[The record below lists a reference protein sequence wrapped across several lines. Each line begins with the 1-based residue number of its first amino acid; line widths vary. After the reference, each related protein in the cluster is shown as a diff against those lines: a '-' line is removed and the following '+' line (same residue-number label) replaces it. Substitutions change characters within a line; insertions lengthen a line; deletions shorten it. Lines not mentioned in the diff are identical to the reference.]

1 LNPFNFEGL
10 SPTTPRR
17 KPRSPA
23 WPSICTPPAGT
34 TLHVRYV
41 FASEEYPEFVGSQY
55 NGVMSVFVNGQPR
68 PAPQC
73 LYIRT
78 LVAEQPGLH
87 VPLSTLRHALA
98 GRRRM
103 TRGRRG
109 SLALRRRALTS
120 PPPCRFIPRF
130 LPVLVI
136 PLTGD
141 FGSGQAACP
150 CSLTT
155 PPRTHG
161 VPESRLPTRL
171 AHTRRSSRQP
181 RRISGTPAAGDSRL
195 YGPSWITAA
204 SVTRSGVGGVDQ
216 TGVGQRGGDDQSA
229 G

>member
-1 LNPFNFEGL
+1 LAEYL
-10 SPTTPRR
+10 HPTPPVPRCMCGTC
-17 KPRSPA
+17 SPA
-23 WPSICTPPAGT
+23 RSTPSSSAAST
-34 TLHVRYV
+34 TALCPYSSTVSLV
-41 FASEEYPEFVGSQY
+41 
-55 NGVMSVFVNGQPR
+55 PR
-68 PAPQC
+68 HNAF
-73 LYIRT
+73 T

-155 PPRTHG
+155 PPRTRG

-181 RRISGTPAAGDSRL
+181 RRISGTPAAGDSRP